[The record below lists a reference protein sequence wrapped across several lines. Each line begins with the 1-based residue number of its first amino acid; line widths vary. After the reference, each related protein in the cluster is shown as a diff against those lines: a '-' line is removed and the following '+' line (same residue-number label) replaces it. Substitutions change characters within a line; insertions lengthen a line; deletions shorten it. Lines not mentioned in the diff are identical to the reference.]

1 MGEASQNLENEV
13 KTRFLNFLNTFK
25 EEGSDELFYHQEFE
39 RMKAAENTTLR
50 INYNHLFEYDSG
62 FASVIVAN
70 YYRFYPSLVN
80 ALVEFVSAQDKM
92 YAREGRN
99 YNTRP
104 FAISIIN
111 YGVRN
116 YLRDI
121 KPSQVGTLLMFQGT
135 VTRISD
141 VQPELLKGTFRC
153 RVCGQDI
160 PNVTQNFQYTEPS
173 VCPNKSCNNHSKFE
187 LLTDRS
193 EFTDFQRIIVQEDP
207 DENPDSGMPRTME
220 VILRHQL
227 VDTAKPGDR
236 CQFIGI
242 PVAVPT
248 TSKRAIGERPVLTRG
263 AGFQAD
269 GVTGVKG
276 YGVRE
281 LTYRLSFLC
290 SSVTPLNIE
299 DDILREASAMLQEP
313 SVMMREANS
322 SQDTIYDKLSRS
334 IAPDIYGHDDVKRGI
349 LLMLLGGVQQ
359 QTQGMKI
366 RGDINVCIVG
376 DPSTAKSQFL
386 KFISRTV
393 PRSVYTSGQSSS
405 AAGLTATVV
414 KDSETGDFMIE
425 AGALMLADNG
435 VCCIDEF
442 DKMNATDQTAIH
454 EAMEQQTISI
464 AKAGIHATL
473 NARASILAAAN
484 PVNGR
489 YNTARSLRANLNL
502 PAPIMSR
509 FDLFFIITDDVNEE
523 LDRKIARQIIN
534 VHMGKDVTQK
544 AIFNESEL
552 KRYITYA
559 KKLTPILT
567 DESVS
572 SIVKHYVTLR
582 SQDAVGGG
590 GASSRIT
597 VRQLEA
603 LIRLAEAIAKLNL
616 ADEVK
621 PAYVKEAARLL
632 TYSISKIGSE
642 PIVLDADEDEQPVP
656 KPEEKEDA
664 IDHNVIQFD
673 TYHSIA
679 TGVIEHLLKVAE
691 EGKAGETLDDI
702 VTWYTLENKD
712 VLKYLQ
718 TDEMMANITKKIILR
733 LIQMD
738 HVLLLSETTGLIT
751 VNPLFTRE

>member
-1 MGEASQNLENEV
+1 MGEAENLQNQI
-13 KTRFLNFLNTFK
+13 KARFLTFLNTYK
-25 EEGSDELFYHQEFE
+25 EEGSDELYYHVQFE
-39 RMKAAENTTLR
+39 KMKEEENTTLR
-50 INYNHLFEYDSG
+50 VSYEHLYQFDST
-62 FASVIVAN
+62 FAEIIAEN
-70 YYRFYPSLVN
+70 LYRFYNSLVA
-80 ALVEFVSAQDKM
+80 ALVDFVMAQDKM
-92 YAREGRN
+92 YAIEGRTHN
-99 YNTRP
+99 PRP
-104 FAISIIN
+104 FALSITDYN
-111 YGVRN
+111 VKSA
-116 YLRDI
+116 LRQI
-121 KPSQVGTLLMFQGT
+121 KPSHVGTLIMFQGT

-173 VCPNKSCNNHSKFE
+173 VCPNKSCNNHSRFE

-207 DENPDSGMPRTME
+207 DESPDSGMPRTME

-236 CQFIGI
+236 CQFIGM

-248 TSKRAIGERPVLTRG
+248 TAKRAIGERPVLTRG

-281 LTYRLSFLC
+281 LTYRLSFLA
-290 SSVTPLNIE
+290 SSVLPLHIE
-299 DDILREASAMLQEP
+299 DEILNNNMETP
-313 SVMMREANS
+313 SHMMHEANA
-322 SQDTIYDKLSRS
+322 SQDTIYDKLARS
-334 IAPDIYGHDDVKRGI
+334 IAPDIYGHEDVKRGI
-349 LLMLLGGVQQ
+349 LLMLLSGVQQ
-359 QTQGMKI
+359 QAQGMKI

-386 KFISRTV
+386 KFISKTM

-442 DKMNATDQTAIH
+442 DKMNPTDQTAIH

-509 FDLFFIITDDVNEE
+509 FDLFFIITDDVNED

-534 VHMGKDVTQK
+534 VHMGKEVTTK
-544 AIFNESEL
+544 AIFSQHEL
-552 KRYITYA
+552 KTYITFA
-559 KKLTPILT
+559 KRLTPVLK
-567 DESVS
+567 DDAVDA
-572 SIVKHYVTLR
+572 IVKHYVTLR

-603 LIRLAEAIAKLNL
+603 LIRLSEAIAKLNL
-616 ADEVK
+616 AEEVK
-621 PAYVKEAARLL
+621 PTYVHEAARLL

-642 PIVLDADEDEQPVP
+642 PIVLEATDDDVVEPKTEQ
-656 KPEEKEDA
+656 KEETV
-664 IDHNVIQFD
+664 DHNVIQFD

-679 TGVIEHLLKVAE
+679 TGIIQRLRDLATQ
-691 EGKAGETLDDI
+691 GRAGETLEDL
-702 VTWYTLENKD
+702 VNWYTEENKD
-712 VLKYLQ
+712 ILKYLQ
-718 TDEMMANITKKIILR
+718 SEEMMANITKKIILR

-738 HVLLLSETTGLIT
+738 HVLLLNEQTGLIS
-751 VNPLFTRE
+751 VNPLFFRD